1 MHTLLSLQPFFL
13 VKKSHAV
20 PVGPNVD
27 GFQPGSDGERL
38 SASHQHLKP
47 CMRRNM
53 MLMLMLMVTSSSS
66 WDLFPVLF
74 RYLITHLYLVLS
86 LLVCKS
92 MFLFFAP
99 PKNTLCPG
107 PGPYFFK

>member
-1 MHTLLSLQPFFL
+1 M
-13 VKKSHAV
+13 
-20 PVGPNVD
+20 GPNVD

-38 SASHQHLKP
+38 SPSHQHLKP
-47 CMRRNM
+47 YMRRNM
-53 MLMLMLMVTSSSS
+53 MLIVMVTSSSS
-66 WDLFPVLF
+66 WDLFLVLF
-74 RYLITHLYLVLS
+74 RYWKLITHLYLVLS

-107 PGPYFFK
+107 PDPGPYFFK